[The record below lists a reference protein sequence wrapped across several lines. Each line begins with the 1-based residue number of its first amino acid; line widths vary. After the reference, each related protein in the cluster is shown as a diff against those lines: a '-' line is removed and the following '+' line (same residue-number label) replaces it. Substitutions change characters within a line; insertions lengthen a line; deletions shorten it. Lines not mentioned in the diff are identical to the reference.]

1 MWRPRGLLW
10 RNGDFLFLWSAQ
22 TVSEFGSQV
31 TTLALPLAAI
41 YVLKATTFEVAALGV
56 VEFLPFVLFSLP
68 AGVWVDRL
76 RRRPI
81 MIAADCGR
89 AAALAS
95 IPLAYVAGALTLG
108 QLYVVGFFAGVLTV
122 FFDVSYQSY
131 LPSLVERD
139 QLGDGNSKLQISG
152 SAAQVGGPG
161 LAGVL
166 VGAFS
171 APYAI
176 AVDAASFVGSALLMT
191 AIKRVEELP
200 AALAGSRRR
209 MRAEIGEGLG
219 YVFRHPL
226 MRPMMFWVATANFF
240 GTLIGSILIVYAVRV
255 LHISAAEIGLIFSVA
270 NVGALV
276 GAVIGTRL
284 AKRFGIGR
292 TLIGLAAAN
301 GWASLLIPLASGS
314 LAIPLLVAAQL
325 MSGFC
330 AVAANVNGISLVQ
343 AITPDRLLGRM
354 NASRR
359 FVVWG
364 VFPLGGLVG
373 GLLGSTVG
381 IREAI
386 WIGAVGG
393 SVAFV
398 PLLFSSVPQVITTE
412 DGEKMVQAINE
423 EFALRHAAAHS

>member
-1 MWRPRGLLW
+1 MRRPRGLLW
-10 RNGDFLFLWSAQ
+10 RNRDFLCLWSAQ
-22 TVSEFGSQV
+22 TVSEVGSQV
-31 TTLALPLAAI
+31 TNLALPLAAI
-41 YVLKATTFEVAALGV
+41 LVLKASTFEVAALGV

-81 MIAADCGR
+81 LIVADWGR

-108 QLYVVGFFAGVLTV
+108 QLYVVGFVAGVLTV

-139 QLGDGNSKLQISG
+139 QLGEGNSKLQTSG
-152 SAAQVGGPG
+152 SAAQVAGPG

-176 AVDAASFVGSALLMT
+176 AVDAASFVGSAVLMT

-200 AALAGSRRR
+200 PVLAGSRRR
-209 MRAEIGEGLG
+209 LWAEIGEGLR

-226 MRPMMFWVATANFF
+226 MRPMMFWVAVANFF
-240 GTLIGSILIVYAVRV
+240 GTVIGSILIVYAVRV
-255 LHISAAEIGLIFSVA
+255 LHISAARIGLIFSLA
-270 NVGALV
+270 NVGVLIGALT
-276 GAVIGTRL
+276 GTRI

-301 GWASLLIPLASGS
+301 GLAYLLIPLASGS
-314 LAIPLLVAAQL
+314 RAIPFLVAAQL
-325 MSGFC
+325 VSGFC
-330 AVAANVNGISLVQ
+330 AVAANVNGITLLQ
-343 AITPDRLLGRM
+343 AITPDRVLGRM

-364 VFPLGGLVG
+364 VFPFGGLAG
-373 GLLGSTVG
+373 GLLGANLG
-381 IREAI
+381 IRQAI
-386 WIGAVGG
+386 WIGAAGG

-398 PLLFSSVPQVITTE
+398 PLLFSSVRHVATTE
-412 DGEKMVQAINE
+412 DGEGMVQAIND
-423 EFALRHAAAHS
+423 EFALRHSEQPA

>member
-1 MWRPRGLLW
+1 
-10 RNGDFLFLWSAQ
+10 
-22 TVSEFGSQV
+22 
-31 TTLALPLAAI
+31 
-41 YVLKATTFEVAALGV
+41 VA
-56 VEFLPFVLFSLP
+56 
-68 AGVWVDRL
+68 
-76 RRRPI
+76 
-81 MIAADCGR
+81 
-89 AAALAS
+89 
-95 IPLAYVAGALTLG
+95 
-108 QLYVVGFFAGVLTV
+108 
-122 FFDVSYQSY
+122 
-131 LPSLVERD
+131 
-139 QLGDGNSKLQISG
+139 
-152 SAAQVGGPG
+152 GPG

-226 MRPMMFWVATANFF
+226 MRPMMVWVATANFF